1 MLQLLDLKMNISIS
15 VGLDCLRIE
24 PCINNISNNV
34 SSIFQRNFKQINLH
48 CKYLHALTLTDVDV
62 YAGIIKQMNSY
73 VRDYVIL
80 D

>member
-1 MLQLLDLKMNISIS
+1 MLKLLYLKMNISIS
-15 VGLDCLRIE
+15 VGLDCLKIE

-48 CKYLHALTLTDVDV
+48 CKYLNVLTLTDVDV
-62 YAGIIKQMNSY
+62 YAGLIKQMNSY

-80 D
+80 R